1 MAFDIF
7 LIPAISSEVEYIF
20 SAAKKLIT
28 DKQNCLGAKVVEA
41 NKC

>member
-7 LIPAISSEVEYIF
+7 LILVISSEVEYVF
-20 SAAKKLIT
+20 SAAKRLIT

-41 NKC
+41 SKC